1 MLQDA
6 AITPCGWKPQ
16 PLPKNNGENHTRW
29 RFDKPCPRPHDA
41 RVYEP
46 RRPEPQEPEHP
57 THAESFKERM
67 WRVVFEAET
76 PGGKLFDVALLWVI
90 GLSVLAVMLESVEAI
105 RLEYHDILIAAEW
118 VFTVIFTL
126 EYLLRIWLVRRPLR
140 YIFSF
145 YGIVDLLSCLPSYLA
160 LIFAGGSH
168 FAVIRLL
175 RLLRMFRVLK
185 MVNHVRGGETIMRG
199 LLASRAK
206 ITVFFF
212 AMLIFAMIAG
222 TLIYL
227 VESGVE
233 GTKFTNIP
241 ISVYYAIVSI
251 TTVGYGDLSAATPL
265 GQLITSMMVLA
276 GYAIIAVPTGIV
288 ASDMVKH
295 ALESNHTS
303 EACPGC
309 GMHGHLVDAV
319 FCRKCGE
326 RLKKDRGDEDDL
338 TG

>member
-1 MLQDA
+1 MIS
-6 AITPCGWKPQ
+6 AI
-16 PLPKNNGENHTRW
+16 EAI
-29 RFDKPCPRPHDA
+29 FDKIRATQHATD
-41 RVYEP
+41 VYKP
-46 RRPEPQEPEHP
+46 SKPPEFENDDDTKP
-57 THAESFKERM
+57 FKERL
-67 WRVVFEAET
+67 WEIIFEAET
-76 PGGKLFDVALLWVI
+76 PSGKFFDVVLLWVI

-105 RLEYHDILIAAEW
+105 SATHHDILVAAEW
-118 VFTVIFTL
+118 TFTTIFTL
-126 EYLLRIWLVRRPLR
+126 EYLLRIWLVKRPLR

-145 YGIVDLLSCLPSYLA
+145 YGIVDLLSCLPAYVQ
-160 LIFAGGSH
+160 LIFAGANQ

-185 MVNHVRGGETIMRG
+185 MVGHVQGAEIILKG
-199 LLASRAK
+199 LAQSRAK

-222 TLIYL
+222 TLIYI

-233 GTKFTNIP
+233 GTKFTSIP

-251 TTVGYGDLSAATPL
+251 TTVGYGDLSATTPL
-265 GQLITSMMVLA
+265 GQLITSLMVLA

-288 ASDMVKH
+288 ASDMVRQ
-295 ALESNHTS
+295 AMSTNHTS

-309 GMHGHLVDAV
+309 GTHGHLMDAV

-326 RLKKDRGDEDDL
+326 PLARNNNGEGSDEKKD
-338 TG
+338 